1 MPPDGNINWCSH
13 YGKQYGWTSKNKELT
28 HMIQRKV
35 IQKDTCNPKFIAT
48 LLIIVKTW
56 NQPKCPPTDEWK
68 KRCGYIYI

>member
-13 YGKQYGWTSKNKELT
+13 YGKQYGWTSENKELT

-48 LLIIVKTW
+48 LLIISKTW
-56 NQPKCPPTDEWK
+56 KQPKHPPTDEWE